1 MDRID
6 KINAF
11 LAQKGMTGADLS
23 RAIGVSNSIY
33 SQWNKKKSRP
43 SNKTLNHI
51 AEALGVPVESLLSDD
66 ELPPETKKAPV
77 PEDEGEKAKLIRK
90 VTAKLETYSDEQI
103 QAFLDFLE
111 MVDKR

>member
-43 SNKTLNHI
+43 SNKTLNNI
-51 AEALGVPVESLLSDD
+51 AEALSVPVESLLSDD

-77 PEDEGEKAKLIRK
+77 PEDEGLDRISEIWNALGEEEREKLLTLGQMLKEGKL
-90 VTAKLETYSDEQI
+90 
-103 QAFLDFLE
+103 
-111 MVDKR
+111 

>member
-43 SNKTLNHI
+43 SNKTLNNI

-77 PEDEGEKAKLIRK
+77 PEDEGLDRISEIWNALGEEEREKLLTLGQMLKEGKL
-90 VTAKLETYSDEQI
+90 
-103 QAFLDFLE
+103 
-111 MVDKR
+111 

>member
-43 SNKTLNHI
+43 SNKTLNNI

-77 PEDEGEKAKLIRK
+77 PEDEGLGRISEIWNALGEEEREKLLTLGQMLKEGKL
-90 VTAKLETYSDEQI
+90 
-103 QAFLDFLE
+103 
-111 MVDKR
+111 